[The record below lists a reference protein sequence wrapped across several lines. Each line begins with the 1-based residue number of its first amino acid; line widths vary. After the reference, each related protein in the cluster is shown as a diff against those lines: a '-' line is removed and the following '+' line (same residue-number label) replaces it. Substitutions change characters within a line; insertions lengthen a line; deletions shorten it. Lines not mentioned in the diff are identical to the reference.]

1 MTDMQG
7 IIIENRAINDNLPLS
22 RDIARHLK
30 DRRVYGKA
38 AIAADNPVALLGSV
52 RRQWLRLIR
61 LAERERASTLN
72 HELKDQLDQVIWQM
86 KNTSFTAQDPADDPV
101 AHVSF
106 ATVERLRLF
115 PPMCSTLYVVG
126 QIKKIDK
133 HMLTSWMHRGGMVV
147 IYGQE

>member
-7 IIIENRAINDNLPLS
+7 IIIENRVINDNLPLS

-38 AIAADNPVALLGSV
+38 AIAAGNPVALLGSV

-101 AHVSF
+101 ADVLF
-106 ATVERLRLF
+106 ATVEQFRLF
-115 PPMCSTLYVVG
+115 PPICITLYIVEP
-126 QIKKIDK
+126 IEKINQ
-133 HMLTSWMHRGGMVV
+133 HMLASWMPRNGMIV
-147 IYGQE
+147 IYA